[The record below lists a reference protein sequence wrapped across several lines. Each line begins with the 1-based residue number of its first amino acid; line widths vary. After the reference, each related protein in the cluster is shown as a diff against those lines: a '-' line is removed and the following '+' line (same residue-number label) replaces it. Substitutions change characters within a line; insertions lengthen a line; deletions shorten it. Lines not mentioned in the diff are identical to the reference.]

1 MTLLRTAA
9 VPAPSPPPHL
19 GERSPFRAPPAA
31 AGEAIGRVTGALP
44 PWLRGRLVRTAPA
57 RFRVGSWQA
66 AHWFDGLGML
76 YAFTIGEGGVRF
88 RHRDLESETARALA
102 EGRRDMPGFATPMQR
117 GLWRRLRQPIPT
129 MSDNT
134 NVNVIPRGEG
144 LAALTET
151 SRQLLVD
158 PATLAVT
165 AEQHWQDSLGP
176 LAGTAHPVFDRERG
190 VWMDVCSVLGARPAL
205 VVIEH
210 DPAGRSRREVARWS
224 SPRLP
229 YVHSFAVT
237 EHTVVVVAH
246 PLTVSPAG
254 LLFSNRGFIEHFRWD
269 GGPIRLLVID
279 RATGAIRTLTAPTGF
294 VFHVVDAFEDERGL
308 TLDALTYDDASV
320 IDTLQDAPLASG
332 GFAAMPRALRYH
344 LPWHGDGASVEPFHR
359 EGFEFPTVDRRA
371 AGPRR
376 FTWGTRL
383 RSDGERL
390 MATVVAVDG
399 ATGSERRHA
408 EEGWVFGEPV
418 FVGRPGGTEEGDGV
432 LLTVG
437 SHSREDRSLLRVLDA
452 RSLAVLAGVEVEV
465 PLPLGFHG
473 GFVPEVAAARRLP
486 LA

>member
-1 MTLLRTAA
+1 MTLLLTAA
-9 VPAPSPPPHL
+9 VPTLSPTPVL
-19 GERSPFRAPPAA
+19 GERSPFRAPRVA

-57 RFRVGSWQA
+57 RFRVGSWEA

-88 RHRDLESETARALA
+88 QHRDLESETARALA
-102 EGRRDMPGFATPMQR
+102 EGRRDMPGFATRMQR
-117 GLWRRLRQPIPT
+117 GLWRRLRQPIPIT
-129 MSDNT
+129 PDNT
-134 NVNVIPRGEG
+134 NVNVMPRGEG

-158 PATLAVT
+158 PATLAINS
-165 AEQHWQDSLGP
+165 EQSWQDSLGP
-176 LAGTAHPVFDRERG
+176 LASTAHPVFDRKRG
-190 VWMDVCSVLGARPAL
+190 VWVDVCSVLGAQPAL

-210 DPAGRSRREVARWS
+210 DAAGRARREVARWS
-224 SPRLP
+224 SARLP

-237 EHTVVVVAH
+237 EHAVVVLAH
-246 PLTVSPAG
+246 PLTVRPAG

-269 GGPIRLLVID
+269 DAPIRLVVID
-279 RATGAIRTLTAPTGF
+279 RTTGAIRTLTAPTGF

-320 IDTLQDAPLASG
+320 IDELKAAPLAAG
-332 GFAAMPRALRYH
+332 RFAAMPRAVRYH
-344 LPWHGDGASVEPFHR
+344 LPWQGDRAVVEPFHR
-359 EGFEFPTVDRRA
+359 EGFEFPSVDRRA

-383 RSDGERL
+383 LSDGERL
-390 MATVVAVDG
+390 TATVVAVDG
-399 ATGSERRHA
+399 ATGGERCHA
-408 EEGWVFGEPV
+408 EQSWVFGEPV
-418 FVGRPGGTEEGDGV
+418 FVGRPDSTEEGDGV

-437 SHSREDRSLLRVLDA
+437 SHSHEERSLLRVLDA
-452 RSLAVLAGVEVEV
+452 RSLAVLAGVDVDV